1 MSRRVLIGFILL
13 NVIVSLAV
21 AFVLISYD
29 RSRRPEVEP
38 LEGPTQIIVVSETPV
53 PGSANIKPDQYVA
66 TISAQQL
73 TIAALNQ
80 VTPIIATAAPSS
92 DVGEQEIAGTPILA
106 TIDPALLPPI
116 PTDVPPGEVALDAP
130 LDESSSTGDAA
141 PDDGCLRYA
150 VQAGD
155 VIGSIAQEYGV
166 FPGDLMTVNDLGVD
180 DFIQIG
186 PVLIIPNDGC
196 TLMYTP
202 TPAPTATNTPFPLQM
217 RAATVTLGPTAA
229 QANVE
234 IVNVLG
240 VGDVNNEAVELHNDS
255 GSAINLEGWTLSSDG
270 GEAVFEFPEFRM
282 RQDSRVRI
290 FTRQGTDTPAALYWA
305 RDDAAWQAGQTLSL
319 SDDEGN
325 IQATFE
331 IAAGS

>member
-38 LEGPTQIIVVSETPV
+38 LEGPTQVIIVSETPV

-80 VTPIIATAAPSS
+80 VTPIVATAAPSS

-116 PTDVPPGEVALDAP
+116 PTDIPPGEVALDAP
-130 LDESSSTGDAA
+130 PDGSGSTEAA
-141 PDDGCLRYA
+141 PDDGCLRYT

-155 VIGSIAQEYGV
+155 VIGSIAQEYEV
-166 FPGDLMTVNDLGVD
+166 YPGDLMTVNDLGVD

-186 PVLIIPNDGC
+186 QVLIIPNEGC

-217 RAATVTLGPTAA
+217 RAATVTLLPTAA
-229 QANVE
+229 EANVE
-234 IVNVLG
+234 IVDVLG
-240 VGDVNNEAVELHNDS
+240 VGDVNNEAVELRNDS
-255 GSAINLEGWTLSSDG
+255 GSAVSLEGWTLASDN
-270 GEAVFEFPEFRM
+270 GEIVFEFPEFRM
-282 RQDSRVRI
+282 QQGSRVRI

-305 RDDAAWQAGQTLSL
+305 REDAAWQAGQTLTL
-319 SDDEGN
+319 SDADGDV
-325 IQATFE
+325 QATFE
-331 IAAGS
+331 IEAGT

>member
-1 MSRRVLIGFILL
+1 MSRRVLFGFILL

-38 LEGPTQIIVVSETPV
+38 LEGPTQVIIVSETPV

-73 TIAALNQ
+73 TIAALSQ
-80 VTPIIATAAPSS
+80 ATPIVATAQPSP
-92 DVGEQEIAGTPILA
+92 DVGEQEISGTPILA

-116 PTDVPPGEVALDAP
+116 PTDGPAGEVPVDAP
-130 LDESSSTGDAA
+130 LDATGETEAA
-141 PDDGCLRYA
+141 ADDGCLRYT

-155 VIGSIAQEYGV
+155 VIGSIADEYGV
-166 FPGDLMTVNDLGVD
+166 FPGDLMSVNGIGVD

-186 PVLIIPNDGC
+186 QVLVIPNEGC

-202 TPAPTATNTPFPLQM
+202 TPVPTATNTPFPLQM

-229 QANVE
+229 QADVE
-234 IVNVLG
+234 ISAVLG

-270 GEAVFEFPEFRM
+270 VAVFEFPEFRM

-290 FTRQGTDTPAALYWA
+290 FTRQGTDTPAALYWG
-305 RDDAAWQAGQTLSL
+305 RDDAAWAVGETLTLS
-319 SDDEGN
+319 DAEGSV
-325 IQATFE
+325 QATFE
-331 IAAGS
+331 IEAGS

>member
-38 LEGPTQIIVVSETPV
+38 LEGPTQIVVVSETPV

-73 TIAALNQ
+73 TISALSQ
-80 VTPIIATAAPSS
+80 ATPLVATSVPADTTTEP
-92 DVGEQEIAGTPILA
+92 EIAGTPILP

-116 PTDVPPGEVALDAP
+116 PTDGPDGAVVLDAP
-130 LDESSSTGDAA
+130 LDETGSADTATT
-141 PDDGCLRYA
+141 DDGCLRYT

-166 FPGDLMTVNDLGVD
+166 YPGDLMTVNDLGVD

-186 PVLIIPNDGC
+186 QVLIIPNEGC

-217 RAATVTLGPTAA
+217 RAATVTLPPTAS
-229 QANVE
+229 QADVE
-234 IVNVLG
+234 ITDVLG
-240 VGDVNNEAVELHNDS
+240 IGDVNNEAVELRNNS

-270 GEAVFEFPEFRM
+270 SDAVFEFPEFRM
-282 RQDSRVRI
+282 QQNSRVRI
-290 FTRQGTDTPAALYWA
+290 FTRQGTDTPAALYWG
-305 RDDAAWQAGQTLSL
+305 RDDAAWETGQTLTL
-319 SDDEGN
+319 SDDEGD
-325 IQATFE
+325 ILATFVIE
-331 IAAGS
+331 